1 MNRKKPQFMNLKSD
15 VADTQRN
22 NDFVSSRSN
31 INNQE
36 NESNSELIG
45 HTIPIRNEVSY
56 VDDDGDNSEDA
67 GDFGA
72 MASSKI
78 RTPSAEKLINLQL
91 VPGQPFKGKI
101 LATESSLPATSGQK
115 RTGGA
120 TDEGNS
126 GNQSLRKAVADKLEN
141 QSAMLQRLSDE
152 NVHIVENS
160 MRHLDGGKQPN
171 GENGGD
177 VVAIYQEIGMKQPKM
192 FDERLSSSG
201 MTAVPPSRSELKTH

>member
-1 MNRKKPQFMNLKSD
+1 MNRKKPQYMNLKSD

-56 VDDDGDNSEDA
+56 VDDDGDNSDDA
-67 GDFGA
+67 GEFAA
-72 MASSKI
+72 MASSKM

-91 VPGQPFKGKI
+91 VSGQPFQGKI
-101 LATESSLPATSGQK
+101 LVTESSLPADSGQK

-120 TDEGNS
+120 ADGGNS

-141 QSAMLQRLSDE
+141 QSAMIQRLSDE
-152 NVHIVENS
+152 NVHIVENN
-160 MRHLDGGKQPN
+160 RRIPDGGKQQN
-171 GENGGD
+171 GESGGD
-177 VVAIYQEIGMKQPKM
+177 VVAIYK
-192 FDERLSSSG
+192 
-201 MTAVPPSRSELKTH
+201 